1 MYDLAVIIHCDPAN
15 DMAHGDAVM
24 DELVAGGRSVGEP
37 TSVMLLPDPLK
48 SCHGEHVAAF
58 RYKII
63 LDVTPAPGQYD
74 PAGHKQQ
81 SGEPAS
87 E

>member
-1 MYDLAVIIHCDPAN
+1 MAVITHCDPVN
-15 DMAHGDAVM
+15 EMAHGDAVM
-24 DELVAGGRSVGEP
+24 EELVAGGRSVGEP

-48 SCHGEHVAAF
+48 SCHGTQVAAF

-63 LDVTPAPGQYD
+63 LDVTPAPGQND
-74 PAGHKQQ
+74 PAGHTRQ
-81 SGEPAS
+81 SGEPTS